1 MIDELDEEAC
11 ATTTSPCKKGTA
23 SKRNVDHVLLT
34 ERDLDMMT
42 ALHDHV
48 VLSFSQIHQK
58 FFPGRTM
65 ATAMNRL
72 KRIESQ
78 GWIERFRVPRL
89 RIEGRRN
96 ATGVVFQL
104 SLKGR
109 IILAR
114 ARPEVSVFEKCPIL
128 NPHQLDHD
136 LLIADISEHFKG
148 RFPGYRWTNG
158 RYLMDSDGFKKI
170 PDAVLQRTTE
180 DRAIAIEL
188 ELNGKSSR
196 RYKEI
201 VATLRTSPRIEKVI
215 YVTASHAIGRKIM
228 SAIEGYQVP
237 FGHRFRSEFFEFVR
251 LSECL
256 MDIATAGIG
265 NPSKR

>member
-1 MIDELDEEAC
+1 MTDDSETDAG
-11 ATTTSPCKKGTA
+11 AVVPA
-23 SKRNVDHVLLT
+23 SRAGVALTNRKADHVLLT

-48 VLSFSQIHQK
+48 VLSFTQIHER
-58 FFPGRTM
+58 FFPARTI

-78 GWIERFRVPRL
+78 GWIERLRIPRL
-89 RIEGRRN
+89 RILGRVN

-104 SLKGR
+104 SHRGR
-109 IILAR
+109 MMVAR
-114 ARPEVSVFEKCPIL
+114 ARPEVIIFEKCPVL

-136 LLIADISEHFKG
+136 LLIADIAEYFKL
-148 RFPGYRWTNG
+148 RFPGYQWTNG
-158 RYLMDSDGFKKI
+158 RYLSDGDGFKKI
-170 PDAVLQRTTE
+170 PDAILQKTAQGRT
-180 DRAIAIEL
+180 IAIEL

-201 VATLRTSPRIEKVI
+201 VATLKTSPRIERVI
-215 YVTASHAIGRKIM
+215 YVTASHTIGRKIM

-256 MDIATAGIG
+256 RD
-265 NPSKR
+265 NSLKR

>member
-1 MIDELDEEAC
+1 MTDDLDTDAR
-11 ATTTSPCKKGTA
+11 AGVTGQRAGVAMTNRKA
-23 SKRNVDHVLLT
+23 DHVLLT
-34 ERDLDMMT
+34 ERDLDMMI

-48 VLSFSQIHQK
+48 VLSFRQIHER
-58 FFPGRTM
+58 FFPARTN

-72 KRIESQ
+72 KKIESQ
-78 GWIERFRVPRL
+78 GWIERLRIPRL
-89 RIEGRRN
+89 RVQGRTN

-104 SLKGR
+104 SHRGR
-109 IILAR
+109 TMLAR
-114 ARPEVSVFEKCPIL
+114 ARPEVAIFEKCPVL

-136 LLIADISEHFKG
+136 LLIADIAEHFKR
-148 RFPGYRWTNG
+148 RFPGYQWTNG
-158 RYLMDSDGFKKI
+158 RYLLDSDGYKKI
-170 PDAVLQRTTE
+170 PDAVLQRTAQ

-188 ELNGKSSR
+188 ELNSKSSR

-251 LSECL
+251 LTDCL
-256 MDIATAGIG
+256 KD
-265 NPSKR
+265 NSPKR

>member
-1 MIDELDEEAC
+1 MTDDLDADTG
-11 ATTTSPCKKGTA
+11 AAVTGPRGGVA
-23 SKRNVDHVLLT
+23 MNKRKADHVLLT
-34 ERDLDMMT
+34 ERDLNLMT

-48 VLSFSQIHQK
+48 VLSFTQIHER
-58 FFPGRTM
+58 FFPARTI

-72 KRIESQ
+72 KKIESQ
-78 GWIERFRVPRL
+78 GWIERLRIPRL
-89 RIEGRRN
+89 RIQGRTN

-104 SLKGR
+104 SHRGR
-109 IILAR
+109 MMLAR
-114 ARPEVSVFEKCPIL
+114 ARPELTIFERCPVL

-136 LLIADISEHFKG
+136 LLIADIAEHFKR
-148 RFPGYRWTNG
+148 RFPGYQWING
-158 RYLMDSDGFKKI
+158 RYLLDSDGFKKI
-170 PDAVLQRTTE
+170 PDAVLQKTLH

-188 ELNGKSSR
+188 ELNAKSSR

-201 VATLRTSPRIEKVI
+201 VATLRTSPCIEKVI

-251 LSECL
+251 LTESL
-256 MDIATAGIG
+256 KDNST
-265 NPSKR
+265 KR

>member
-1 MIDELDEEAC
+1 MTDDETDAG
-11 ATTTSPCKKGTA
+11 AGVTGPRA
-23 SKRNVDHVLLT
+23 NVTMTNRKADHVLLT
-34 ERDLDMMT
+34 ERDLDLMT

-48 VLSFSQIHQK
+48 VLSFGQLHER
-58 FFPGRTM
+58 FFPSRTI

-78 GWIERFRVPRL
+78 GWIERLRIPRL
-89 RIEGRRN
+89 RIQGRTN

-104 SLKGR
+104 SHRGR
-109 IILAR
+109 MMLAR
-114 ARPEVSVFEKCPIL
+114 ARPEVMIFEKCPVL

-136 LLIADISEHFKG
+136 LLIADIAEHFKR
-148 RFPGYRWTNG
+148 RFPGYQWTNG
-158 RYLMDSDGFKKI
+158 RYLQDSDGFKKI
-170 PDAVLQRTTE
+170 PDAVLQRTAA

-188 ELNGKSSR
+188 ELNCKSAR
-196 RYKEI
+196 RYRDI

-251 LSECL
+251 LMECL
-256 MDIATAGIG
+256 KENT
-265 NPSKR
+265 PKR

>member
-1 MIDELDEEAC
+1 MTDDLDTDSDGA
-11 ATTTSPCKKGTA
+11 A
-23 SKRNVDHVLLT
+23 SGPRADARAHKRRSKHVLLT
-34 ERDLDMMT
+34 ERDLDLMT

-48 VLSFSQIHQK
+48 VLSFTQIHER
-58 FFPGRTM
+58 FFPARTI

-78 GWIERFRVPRL
+78 GWIERLRIPRL
-89 RIEGRRN
+89 RIQGRTN

-104 SLKGR
+104 SHRGR
-109 IILAR
+109 MTVAR
-114 ARPEVSVFEKCPIL
+114 ARPEVIIFEKCPVL

-136 LLIADISEHFKG
+136 LLIADIAEHFKR
-148 RFPGYRWTNG
+148 RFPDYQWTNG
-158 RYLMDSDGFKKI
+158 RYLSDGDGFKKI
-170 PDAVLQRTTE
+170 PDAVLQRTAT

-188 ELNGKSSR
+188 ELNGKSAR

-237 FGHRFRSEFFEFVR
+237 FGHRLRSEFFEFVR

-256 MDIATAGIG
+256 RDNTL
-265 NPSKR
+265 KR

>member
-1 MIDELDEEAC
+1 MTDDLDKDAR
-11 ATTTSPCKKGTA
+11 AGLTA
-23 SKRNVDHVLLT
+23 RPANVTMTRRKADHVLLT

-48 VLSFSQIHQK
+48 VLSFRQIHEK
-58 FFPGRTM
+58 FFPARTI

-78 GWIERFRVPRL
+78 GWVERLRIPRL

-96 ATGVVFQL
+96 ATGVIFQL
-104 SLKGR
+104 SHRGR
-109 IILAR
+109 TMLAR
-114 ARPEVSVFEKCPIL
+114 ARPEVNIFEKCPVL

-136 LLIADISEHFKG
+136 LLIADIAEHFKR
-148 RFPGYRWTNG
+148 RFPGQQWTNG
-158 RYLMDSDGFKKI
+158 RYLSDQNGFKKI
-170 PDAVLQRTTE
+170 PDAVLQRTAA

-188 ELNGKSSR
+188 ELTGKSAR
-196 RYKEI
+196 RYRDI
-201 VATLRTSPRIEKVI
+201 VAALRTSPRIEKVI

-237 FGHRFRSEFFEFVR
+237 FGHRFRSDFFEFVR
-251 LSECL
+251 LTECL
-256 MDIATAGIG
+256 KDIAPA
-265 NPSKR
+265 R

>member
-1 MIDELDEEAC
+1 MTDDLKKDAG
-11 ATTTSPCKKGTA
+11 AGVPAPRANVTLTSRKA
-23 SKRNVDHVLLT
+23 AHVLLT

-48 VLSFSQIHQK
+48 VLSFMQIHER
-58 FFPGRTM
+58 FFPARTI
-65 ATAMNRL
+65 ATAMNWL

-78 GWIERFRVPRL
+78 GWIERLRIPRL
-89 RIEGRRN
+89 RVQGRTN

-104 SLKGR
+104 SHRGR
-109 IILAR
+109 MIVAR
-114 ARPEVSVFEKCPIL
+114 SRPDVTIFEKCPVL

-136 LLIADISEHFKG
+136 LLIADIAEHFKR
-148 RFPGYRWTNG
+148 RFPGYQWTNG
-158 RYLMDSDGFKKI
+158 RYLQDSDGFKKI
-170 PDAVLQRTTE
+170 PDAVLRRTAQE
-180 DRAIAIEL
+180 RAIAIEL

-237 FGHRFRSEFFEFVR
+237 FGHRFLSEFFEFVR
-251 LSECL
+251 LTECL
-256 MDIATAGIG
+256 KDNSST
-265 NPSKR
+265 R

>member
-1 MIDELDEEAC
+1 MTDDLDKDAR
-11 ATTTSPCKKGTA
+11 AGLTA
-23 SKRNVDHVLLT
+23 PPANVTMTNRKAGHVLLT
-34 ERDLDMMT
+34 NRDLDMMT

-48 VLSFSQIHQK
+48 VLSFRQIHEK
-58 FFPGRTM
+58 LFPARAI

-78 GWIERFRVPRL
+78 GWIERLRIPRL

-104 SLKGR
+104 SYRGR
-109 IILAR
+109 TMLAR
-114 ARPEVSVFEKCPIL
+114 ARPEVSIFEKCPVL

-136 LLIADISEHFKG
+136 LLIADIAEHFKR
-148 RFPGYRWTNG
+148 RFPGYQWTNG
-158 RYLMDSDGFKKI
+158 RYLQDSDGFKKI
-170 PDAVLQRTTE
+170 PDAVLQRTAQ

-188 ELNGKSSR
+188 ELTGKSAR
-196 RYKEI
+196 RYRDI
-201 VATLRTSPRIEKVI
+201 VAALRTSPRIEKVI

-237 FGHRFRSEFFEFVR
+237 FGHRFRSDLFEFVR
-251 LSECL
+251 LTECL
-256 MDIATAGIG
+256 KDIAPA
-265 NPSKR
+265 R

>member
-1 MIDELDEEAC
+1 MTDDLEADAGVVVPVPRAGV
-11 ATTTSPCKKGTA
+11 ATT
-23 SKRNVDHVLLT
+23 KRKADHVLLT
-34 ERDLDMMT
+34 KRDLDLMT

-48 VLSFSQIHQK
+48 VLSFTQIHEK
-58 FFPGRTM
+58 FFPSRTI

-78 GWIERFRVPRL
+78 GWIERLRIPRL
-89 RIEGRRN
+89 RIQGRTN

-104 SLKGR
+104 LHRGR
-109 IILAR
+109 MMVAR
-114 ARPEVSVFEKCPIL
+114 ARPEVTIFEKCPVL
-128 NPHQLDHD
+128 NPHQLHHD
-136 LLIADISEHFKG
+136 LLIADIAEHFK
-148 RFPGYRWTNG
+148 RRLPGYQWTNG
-158 RYLMDSDGFKKI
+158 RYLSDGDGFKKI
-170 PDAVLQRTTE
+170 PDAVLQSPKR

-188 ELNGKSSR
+188 ELNGKSLR

-256 MDIATAGIG
+256 KD
-265 NPSKR
+265 NPPKR

>member
-1 MIDELDEEAC
+1 MKKDVGAGVPAPRAN
-11 ATTTSPCKKGTA
+11 ATLTSRKA
-23 SKRNVDHVLLT
+23 AHVLLT

-48 VLSFSQIHQK
+48 VLSFMQIHER
-58 FFPGRTM
+58 FFPARTI

-78 GWIERFRVPRL
+78 GWIERLRIPRL
-89 RIEGRRN
+89 RIEGRAN

-104 SLKGR
+104 PYLGR
-109 IILAR
+109 TMLAR
-114 ARPEVSVFEKCPIL
+114 ARPEVAIFEKCPVL
-128 NPHQLDHD
+128 NPYQLDHD
-136 LLIADISEHFKG
+136 LLIADIAEHFKG
-148 RFPGYRWTNG
+148 RFPGYQWTNG
-158 RYLMDSDGFKKI
+158 RYLLDSDGFKKI
-170 PDAVLQRTTE
+170 PDAVLQRTAA

-188 ELNGKSSR
+188 ELNGKSAR
-196 RYKEI
+196 RYRDI
-201 VATLRTSPRIEKVI
+201 IATFRTSPRIEKVI
-215 YVTASHAIGRKIM
+215 YVTANHAIGRKIM

-256 MDIATAGIG
+256 KDKS
-265 NPSKR
+265 PKR

>member
-1 MIDELDEEAC
+1 MTDDLDTDAGAGVTGQRAGIAMTNRKAE
-11 ATTTSPCKKGTA
+11 
-23 SKRNVDHVLLT
+23 HVLLT

-42 ALHDHV
+42 TLHDHV
-48 VLSFSQIHQK
+48 VLSFMQIHER
-58 FFPGRTM
+58 FFPARTI

-78 GWIERFRVPRL
+78 GWIERLRIPRL
-89 RIEGRRN
+89 RIQGRAN

-104 SLKGR
+104 SHRGR
-109 IILAR
+109 TMLAR
-114 ARPEVSVFEKCPIL
+114 ARPEVMIFEKCPVL

-136 LLIADISEHFKG
+136 LLMVDIAEHFKR
-148 RFPGYRWTNG
+148 RFPGYQWTNG
-158 RYLMDSDGFKKI
+158 RYLLDSDGFKKI
-170 PDAVLQRTTE
+170 PDAVLQKTLH

-215 YVTASHAIGRKIM
+215 YVTASHVIGRKIM

-256 MDIATAGIG
+256 KD
-265 NPSKR
+265 NLPER

>member
-1 MIDELDEEAC
+1 MTDDLDTDAGAGVTGPRES
-11 ATTTSPCKKGTA
+11 ATADKRKG
-23 SKRNVDHVLLT
+23 DHVLLT

-48 VLSFSQIHQK
+48 VLSFRQIHER
-58 FFPGRTM
+58 FFPARTI

-78 GWIERFRVPRL
+78 GWIERLRIPRL
-89 RIEGRRN
+89 RVQGRTN

-104 SLKGR
+104 SHRGR
-109 IILAR
+109 TMLAR
-114 ARPEVSVFEKCPIL
+114 ARPEVIIFEKCPVL
-128 NPHQLDHD
+128 NPYQLDHD
-136 LLIADISEHFKG
+136 LLIADIAEHFKR
-148 RFPGYRWTNG
+148 RFPGYQWTNG
-158 RYLMDSDGFKKI
+158 RYLSDSDGFKKI
-170 PDAVLQRTTE
+170 PDAVLQKTLH

-237 FGHRFRSEFFEFVR
+237 FGHRLRSEFFEFVR

-256 MDIATAGIG
+256 RDNTL
-265 NPSKR
+265 KR